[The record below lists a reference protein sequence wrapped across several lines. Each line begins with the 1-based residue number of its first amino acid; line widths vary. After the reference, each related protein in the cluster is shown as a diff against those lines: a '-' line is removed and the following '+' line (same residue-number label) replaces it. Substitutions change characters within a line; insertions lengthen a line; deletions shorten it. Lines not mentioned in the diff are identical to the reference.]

1 MVGVMK
7 SKKVEPNGYSLIEMM
22 IVMLLLVLFGLGIFM
37 LAATSSTTYQ
47 KLVED
52 KETDG
57 ELRVASSYLMTKIRQ
72 NDRMGAIRIEKSAI
86 NSEDALV
93 IEETL
98 GNEVYETWIYVSDG
112 VLREATVLKENTP
125 NDDVSFEVAKVDD
138 VRFGLQDQSI
148 LITIEKNL
156 ETVTDLTVTLKSKVT
171 INE

>member
-1 MVGVMK
+1 MVGFMK
-7 SKKVEPNGYSLIEMM
+7 SKTVEPNGYSLIEMM
-22 IVMLLLVLFGLGIFM
+22 IVMMLLVLFGLGIFM

-57 ELRVASSYLMTKIRQ
+57 ELRIASSYLMTKIRQ

-112 VLREATVLKENTP
+112 VLREATVLKETMP
-125 NDDVSFEVAKVDD
+125 SDDVSFEVAKVDD

-156 ETVTDLTVTLKSKVT
+156 ETITDLTVTLKSKVT

>member
-1 MVGVMK
+1 MVGFMK
-7 SKKVEPNGYSLIEMM
+7 SKTVEPNGYSLIEMM
-22 IVMLLLVLFGLGIFM
+22 IVMMLLVLFGLGIFM
-37 LAATSSTTYQ
+37 LAATASTTYQ

-112 VLREATVLKENTP
+112 VLREATVLKETTP
-125 NDDVSFEVAKVDD
+125 SDDVSFEVAKVDD

-156 ETVTDLTVTLKSKVT
+156 ETITDLTVTLKSKVT

>member
-1 MVGVMK
+1 MK
-7 SKKVEPNGYSLIEMM
+7 SKIVEPNGYSLIEMM
-22 IVMLLLVLFGLGIFM
+22 IVMMLLVLFGLGIFM

-57 ELRVASSYLMTKIRQ
+57 ELRIASSYLMTKIRQ

-112 VLREATVLKENTP
+112 VLREATVLKEAMP
-125 NDDVSFEVAKVDD
+125 SDDVSFEVAKVDD

-156 ETVTDLTVTLKSKVT
+156 ETITDLTVTLKSKVT

>member
-1 MVGVMK
+1 MK
-7 SKKVEPNGYSLIEMM
+7 SKIVEPNGYSLIEMM
-22 IVMLLLVLFGLGIFM
+22 IVMMLLVLFGLGIFM

-57 ELRVASSYLMTKIRQ
+57 ELRIASSYLMTKIRQ

-112 VLREATVLKENTP
+112 VLREATVLKETMP
-125 NDDVSFEVAKVDD
+125 SDDVSFEVAKVDD

-156 ETVTDLTVTLKSKVT
+156 ETITDLTVTLKSKVT

>member
-1 MVGVMK
+1 MVGFMK
-7 SKKVEPNGYSLIEMM
+7 SKIVEPNGYSLIEMM
-22 IVMLLLVLFGLGIFM
+22 IVMMLLVLFGLGIFM

-57 ELRVASSYLMTKIRQ
+57 ELRIASSYLMTKIRQ

-112 VLREATVLKENTP
+112 VLREATVLKETMP
-125 NDDVSFEVAKVDD
+125 SDDVSFEVAKVDD

-156 ETVTDLTVTLKSKVT
+156 ETITDLTVTLKSKVT

>member
-1 MVGVMK
+1 MVGFMK
-7 SKKVEPNGYSLIEMM
+7 SKIVEPNGYSLIEMM
-22 IVMLLLVLFGLGIFM
+22 IVMMLLVLFGLGIFM

-57 ELRVASSYLMTKIRQ
+57 ELRIASSYLMTKIRQ

-112 VLREATVLKENTP
+112 VLREATVLKEAMP
-125 NDDVSFEVAKVDD
+125 SDDVSFEVAKVDD

-156 ETVTDLTVTLKSKVT
+156 ETITDLTVTLKSKVT